1 MKLFLYLTLLILF
14 SCASDPPKGD
24 TEAEVLF
31 KEALQLKDEE
41 HYIQATARLNDLKNR
56 FPYSYYATPAELL
69 LADILFLQENYVD
82 AAASYLIF
90 KDFHPK
96 HKEIP
101 YVVYKIA
108 ESFFKQVP
116 DTFDRDLASAH
127 EAIKYYNIVLSDYKD
142 SEYSKKAHD
151 KIKECKNMILSKEKY
166 IADFYFK
173 TEVYEAALWRYQY
186 ILENFSNKKLKTHS
200 MERSILASSYLK
212 KYDECNM
219 YIEKYSSFVDKNEIS
234 DAIDLCSKKRNK

>member
-1 MKLFLYLTLLILF
+1 MKLFVYLVLLVLF

-31 KEALQLKDEE
+31 KEALQLKDDE

-69 LADILFLQENYVD
+69 LADILFLQENYID
-82 AAASYLIF
+82 AAASYLVF

-96 HKEIP
+96 HKKIP
-101 YVVYKIA
+101 YVIYRIA
-108 ESFFKQVP
+108 ESFFMQVP
-116 DTFDRDLASAH
+116 DTYDRDLSAAH
-127 EAIKYYNIVLSDYKD
+127 EAIRYYNIILMNYVQ
-142 SEYSKKAHD
+142 SEYAKEANKK
-151 KIKECKNMILSKEKY
+151 INTCKKMILSKEQY

-186 ILENFSNKKLKTHS
+186 ILKNFKNKKLTKHS
-200 MERSILASSYLK
+200 MERSILASANLK
-212 KYDECNM
+212 KYNECNR
-219 YIEKYSSFVDKNEIS
+219 YISAYSPIVDKEEIS
-234 DAIDLCSKKRNK
+234 DAVELCTKKVK